1 MGIIAGSLAL
11 KLPMILNMIKG
22 QTAKGLVFQSM
33 LSELLNLVLNIGYN
47 YHFGYAVSTY
57 GENIIILIQSLVIL
71 FLALK
76 YKEISSIQLVQ
87 AAALSFTLLGTFLL
101 DYAPD
106 ALYTYNQVIVLGLR
120 RFVLNLELWSRVP
133 QILANHKN
141 KFTGVLAHFLRNGG
155 CRLLRKNLHIVS

>member
-11 KLPMILNMIKG
+11 KLPMVLNMVKG

-33 LSELLNLVLNIGYN
+33 LSELLLLVLNIGYN

-57 GENIIILIQSLVIL
+57 GENIIILVQSLFIV

-76 YKEISSIQLVQ
+76 YKEISTLQLIQAFLIT
-87 AAALSFTLLGTFLL
+87 FTLLATFLL

-106 ALYTYNQVIVLGLR
+106 ALYTYNQLIVITLR
-120 RFVLNLELWSRVP
+120 RQQSNRKSCGRECPKSSPTTRQSSLESCP
-133 QILANHKN
+133 
-141 KFTGVLAHFLRNGG
+141 
-155 CRLLRKNLHIVS
+155 